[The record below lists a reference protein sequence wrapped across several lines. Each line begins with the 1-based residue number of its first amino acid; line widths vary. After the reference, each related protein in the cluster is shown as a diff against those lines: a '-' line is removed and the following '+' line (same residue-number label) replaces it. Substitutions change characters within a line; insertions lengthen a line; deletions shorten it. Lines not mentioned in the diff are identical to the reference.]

1 LQDVAVDVMGEVQA
15 VGAVVDDLSPEAVI
29 GGVVDDIVRP
39 HQALVGASSGD
50 GGFDKLRSFAVLV
63 EDDVISEG
71 TEGVDEDKS
80 LVSHKSLAS
89 HGILPAESLEGV
101 AGMGGGE

>member
-1 LQDVAVDVMGEVQA
+1 LVQVATHFPSDG
-15 VGAVVDDLSPEAVI
+15 GAAPSDD
-29 GGVVDDIVRP
+29 GGV
-39 HQALVGASSGD
+39 
-50 GGFDKLRSFAVLV
+50 DKLRSFAVLV
-63 EDDVISEG
+63 EDDVTSEG

-89 HGILPAESLEGV
+89 HGISPAESLEGV